1 MNHAGS
7 FDFLNKYLPFR
18 KWLPEVLRIVFLKS
32 SKPFQGHRVPKPPGF
47 LINLLPKKMIKR

>member
-47 LINLLPKKMIKR
+47 LINLLSKK